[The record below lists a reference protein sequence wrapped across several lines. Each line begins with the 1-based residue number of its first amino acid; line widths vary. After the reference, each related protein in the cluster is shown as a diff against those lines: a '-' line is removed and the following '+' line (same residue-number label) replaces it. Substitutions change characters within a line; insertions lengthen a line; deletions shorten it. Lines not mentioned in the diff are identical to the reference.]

1 MIYYIVVHHEL
12 QVMTAP
18 IAMSNVNQCCTP
30 EDDDEIH
37 IYKKCMKD
45 IAHNN
50 PNLPLVA
57 IQQMTLK
64 RCAVIQEERKQRKKS
79 NLSDSLRS
87 MMRKLRLSNNN
98 KREEHDTEMGS
109 TIGSSTEQQQQLD
122 TEGWRNGRSI
132 ACRRSVASISSED
145 RSAALAQ
152 LVDFNDDE
160 SLSNSLQN
168 IESSIMFDPSTPDCN
183 KRRSR
188 RSLVDSKRS
197 SKRVSDMSLG
207 LSDVEEYELPS
218 ELESN
223 VGASKVICSQI
234 GDTSLVNRSQSDS
247 SFEKKEESSTRLL
260 PDEIKVLLNDFNAD
274 NNSNK
279 KGKKK
284 KEILCQLESK
294 KRRSNNSSVS
304 HRSSS
309 ILSTDSENFEGDF
322 AAWASLRRLSSN

>member
-1 MIYYIVVHHEL
+1 VYIILLIHHEL

-18 IAMSNVNQCCTP
+18 IAMSNMNQCRTP
-30 EDDDEIH
+30 EEDDEIH
-37 IYKKCMKD
+37 IYKKCMED
-45 IAHNN
+45 IAENN
-50 PNLPLVA
+50 PHLPIAA

-79 NLSDSLRS
+79 NPSNILRG
-87 MMRKLRLSNNN
+87 MMRKLRLSNSN
-98 KREEHDTEMGS
+98 KREEHDLEIGS
-109 TIGSSTEQQQQLD
+109 TIGSSTEQQQL
-122 TEGWRNGRSI
+122 EAEVWRNGRSI

-152 LVDFNDDE
+152 LIDFNDDE
-160 SLSNSLQN
+160 SLTDSLHN

-207 LSDVEEYELPS
+207 LSDVEEYEVAKQS
-218 ELESN
+218 EL
-223 VGASKVICSQI
+223 ASKVICSQI
-234 GDTSLVNRSQSDS
+234 GDTSLVNSSQSDS
-247 SFEKKEESSTRLL
+247 SKEKKEESTTRLL
-260 PDEIKVLLNDFNAD
+260 PDEIKVLLNDFKAD
-274 NNSNK
+274 NNNNN

-284 KEILCQLESK
+284 KILCQLESE

-309 ILSTDSENFEGDF
+309 ILSMDSDNFEGDF
-322 AAWASLRRLSSN
+322 AAWASFRRLSSN

>member
-1 MIYYIVVHHEL
+1 
-12 QVMTAP
+12 
-18 IAMSNVNQCCTP
+18 
-30 EDDDEIH
+30 
-37 IYKKCMKD
+37 
-45 IAHNN
+45 
-50 PNLPLVA
+50 
-57 IQQMTLK
+57 
-64 RCAVIQEERKQRKKS
+64 VIQEERKQRKKGS
-79 NLSDSLRS
+79 LSDSLRG
-87 MMRKLRLSNNN
+87 MMRKLRLSNSN
-98 KREEHDTEMGS
+98 KREEHDTEIGS
-109 TIGSSTEQQQQLD
+109 TIGSSTEQQHL
-122 TEGWRNGRSI
+122 EAKVWRNGRSI

-160 SLSNSLQN
+160 SLSHSLQN

-223 VGASKVICSQI
+223 AGASKVICSQI